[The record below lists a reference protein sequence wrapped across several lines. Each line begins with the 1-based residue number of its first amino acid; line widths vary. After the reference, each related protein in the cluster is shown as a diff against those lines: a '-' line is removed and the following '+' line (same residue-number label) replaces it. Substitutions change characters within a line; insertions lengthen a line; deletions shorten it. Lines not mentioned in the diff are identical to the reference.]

1 MGNWVHVSTFLSL
14 TSFVSALVW
23 RGKRSQHEAWG
34 DMRMTFKGLICIY
47 SSIQSIL
54 GENYSKPGMTLRIF
68 IQKLKELLI
77 SGSQSSVST
86 SAKYVNSQWHYVK
99 VSRKTS
105 KRRNIWVWPVGQRTC
120 YPGKEGERLWKR
132 IGHGWNLVHLIVPEC
147 KYMGGA
153 RKMAKSWRKSN
164 LARMPY

>member
-1 MGNWVHVSTFLSL
+1 MGNWVYFSTFLKV

-23 RGKRSQHEAWG
+23 RGKHSQHEAWG
-34 DMRMTFKGLICIY
+34 DMLMTFKGLTCIY

-54 GENYSKPGMTLRIF
+54 GENYSNPGMMLRIF

-77 SGSQSSVST
+77 SGSQ
-86 SAKYVNSQWHYVK
+86 VNSQWHYVK

-105 KRRNIWVWPVGQRTC
+105 KRRNVWVWPMGQRMC
-120 YPGKEGERLWKR
+120 YPGKEGEGFWKR
-132 IGHGWNLVHLIVPEC
+132 LGHVWNFVHLIVPEC

-153 RKMAKSWRKSN
+153 RKMSKSWQKSN
-164 LARMPY
+164 LPRMPY